1 MLKIGFPT
9 DEHFPFQNDKAREV
23 ALKIVQDFN
32 PDVLPAGSDGL
43 DFYKLSR
50 FDRDPARMKQ
60 TTMQSEIIMWQK
72 AQLEWKCAAPNARR
86 PYIPGNHEMRWDKAL
101 WKIDPFPELLDLS
114 LANVLRLK
122 ELGIEPEMTEEVD
135 LGEIVIRHGQV
146 VRQYSGMSA
155 RGEVEKQRYQVSTMT
170 GHTHRGGIFMS
181 TTRHG
186 IVYGVES
193 FCLCKL
199 DPWYGQGP
207 YDWQNGLVLATIHND
222 KSLQFEP
229 IPFSHVSGKVVAHWR
244 DKTYSA

>member
-1 MLKIGFPT
+1 MMKIAFPT
-9 DEHFPFQNDKAREV
+9 DEHFPFQDDHAREV

-86 PYIPGNHEMRWDKAL
+86 PYIPGNHEARWDKAL
-101 WKIDPFPELLDLS
+101 WKLDPFPELLDLS

-122 ELGIEPEMTEEVD
+122 ELGIEPEMQEEVD

-186 IVYGVES
+186 IVYGLES